1 MTLLTEK
8 EFPIV
13 TLLIQNKIAD
23 NGFRAAHIVR
33 GCKLAELET
42 DEERLARARLYR
54 DWRNSQIYG
63 KNTAP
68 CYEHAVKGDAVPV
81 KEMFK
86 EPDSDPYDD
95 GLDDAII
102 GALP

>member
-68 CYEHAVKGDAVPV
+68 CYEKAIAGDPVPAVK
-81 KEMFK
+81 MF
-86 EPDSDPYDD
+86 DN
-95 GLDDAII
+95 GLDDSII

>member
-63 KNTAP
+63 KQTAP
-68 CYEHAVKGDAVPV
+68 CYEHAIKGDAVPV
-81 KEMFK
+81 KDMF
-86 EPDSDPYDD
+86 DD

>member
-23 NGFRAAHIVR
+23 NGFRAAHIVK
-33 GCKLAELET
+33 GCRLAELET

-63 KNTAP
+63 KQTAP
-68 CYEHAVKGDAVPV
+68 CYEKAIAGEAVPV
-81 KEMFK
+81 VDMF
-86 EPDSDPYDD
+86 DD
-95 GLDDAII
+95 GLDDAVI